1 MLDAV
6 HAVEEPLDFLKA
18 EDDGQLLLL
27 LGKRENVFEGPVLSE
42 RHPIEEAKRRDD
54 RVSLRMGG
62 LGDQCPPQRTTAK
75 RFSPNAVMWCTT

>member
-54 RVSLRMGG
+54 RVS
-62 LGDQCPPQRTTAK
+62 
-75 RFSPNAVMWCTT
+75 